1 MHAFGALGLIQYWMR
16 RVNFSCRAISLIFFS
31 PQNMHASVISITPKY
46 IEILFN
52 FNQYY
57 RSTWKAF
64 AFCFIIPER
73 YINFPFLWRMGVT
86 TPADPHW
93 NGRWYPFFLSSSSN
107 YWNIPRHK
115 FTPLIFMRSLSLKY
129 WSIYSSFWKK
139 TFSSRK
145 QLIALCWI
153 GPGKHRLNLSKE
165 PWSILVLFTREE
177 YKP

>member
-1 MHAFGALGLIQYWMR
+1 MQGDIIKF
-16 RVNFSCRAISLIFFS
+16 VS
-31 PQNMHASVISITPKY
+31 PQNMHASVISIAPKY

-73 YINFPFLWRMGVT
+73 YTLKNGCYYTGR
-86 TPADPHW
+86 PALKRALLEF
-93 NGRWYPFFLSSSSN
+93 NWYPFFLSPSSN

-145 QLIALCWI
+145 QLMALCWI
-153 GPGKHRLNLSKE
+153 GPCKHRLNLSKE
-165 PWSILVLFTREE
+165 PWSLLVLFTREE